1 MDDVVS
7 LLELP
12 FSLSSFDEG
21 TGLNFHTWSFVDFVL
36 SDNISNFIFCRPHKS
51 LSRVQEQQQ
60 KAGISHLGNFIVC
73 PSINLPELKFTSYV
87 LSNSQSKHT
96 LSPPTERH
104 AKLKHPLMHIAVV
117 ISSFAIVFLELI
129 SWRITKPQCIEC
141 R

>member
-51 LSRVQEQQQ
+51 FSRVQDNNKRRE
-60 KAGISHLGNFIVC
+60 FR
-73 PSINLPELKFTSYV
+73 
-87 LSNSQSKHT
+87 T
-96 LSPPTERH
+96 LE
-104 AKLKHPLMHIAVV
+104 
-117 ISSFAIVFLELI
+117 ISSSALPLT
-129 SWRITKPQCIEC
+129 SLN
-141 R
+141 